1 MPRISVANIPIEV
14 VRKDIKHLHLG
25 VYPPEGR
32 VRISAPL
39 RFSSETI
46 RLFAVSR
53 IVWIKKQKLK
63 FAGQERQPRRDYV
76 SGESHYFQGKRY
88 LLSVAEQD
96 APPKVNIRRKA
107 YIDLYVRPGS
117 PKIKRQEVL
126 NIWYRTQLKAIV
138 PDLIAKWQKII
149 GVQVADW
156 GIKAMRTRWG
166 TCNSK
171 TKRIW
176 LNLELAKK
184 PVYLLEYI
192 LVHEMV
198 HLLERH
204 HGQAFIAHMDKLVP
218 RWPAYKQELNKTI
231 LGHVDWN

>member
-1 MPRISVANIPIEV
+1 MPQISVGNIPIDV
-14 VRKDIKHLHLG
+14 VRKSIKHLHLG

-39 RFSSETI
+39 RFSDEAI

-53 IVWIKKQKLK
+53 VVWIKKQKLK
-63 FAGQERQPRRDYV
+63 FAGQERQPKREYV

-88 LLSVAEQD
+88 LLSVAEYN

-117 PKIKRQEVL
+117 HKVKRQEIL
-126 NIWYRTQLKAIV
+126 NDWYRAQLKAAV
-138 PDLIAKWQKII
+138 PVLISKWQKIM
-149 GVQVADW
+149 GVRVADW
-156 GIKAMRTRWG
+156 GVKTMRTRWG

-171 TKRIW
+171 ARRVW

-198 HLLERH
+198 HFLERR
-204 HGQAFIAHMDKLVP
+204 HGQPFIARMNTLIPK
-218 RWPAYKQELNKTI
+218 WPAYKQELNKTI